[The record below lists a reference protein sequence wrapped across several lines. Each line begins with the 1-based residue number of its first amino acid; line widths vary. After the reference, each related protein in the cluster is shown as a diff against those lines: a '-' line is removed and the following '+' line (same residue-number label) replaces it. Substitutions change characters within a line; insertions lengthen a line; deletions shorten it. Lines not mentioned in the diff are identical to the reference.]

1 MNKHLYLEVREQTRQ
16 TSVKIDL
23 TVHWQI
29 LKKNAVIKCSFSSS
43 AWTVLNTLLP
53 KTQRAN
59 EEGCQVTAHFSLP
72 YAGWL
77 KGIYADL
84 NKPIR
89 TSNNI
94 N

>member
-1 MNKHLYLEVREQTRQ
+1 MNKRLYLGVREQTRQ
-16 TSVKIDL
+16 MSVKVDL
-23 TVHWQI
+23 TFNWQV
-29 LKKNAVIKCSFSSS
+29 LKNFCYQTFFFSSS

-53 KTQRAN
+53 KTQHGN
-59 EEGCQVTAHFSLP
+59 EEGCQVTAQFNP
-72 YAGWL
+72 PCIGWL

-89 TSNNI
+89 TSNDI